1 MLLGM
6 SILLIFFKAG
16 HFTMDNASVN
26 YTMMQE
32 LEIMFNERDIDFDAA
47 DRQIMCY
54 RHIVNLSSGRVIE
67 GATKAAA
74 TATTDCDEDCS
85 GPPPPDLPGQQSYD
99 DALARDPI
107 ALSRNVVRAIRASG
121 TQRNAFDEVITDG
134 NKNKWF
140 LVGQPLTVT
149 KIVPKQLLRDVCTR
163 WDSVYQ
169 MLNRLREMRP
179 VRFFPA
185 VINSLLLLTN

>member
-6 SILLIFFKAG
+6 SILLIFFKVG
-16 HFTMDNASVN
+16 HFTMDNASAN

-32 LEIMFNERDIDFDAA
+32 LEIMFNERDIDFDAR

-54 RHIVNLSSGRVIE
+54 GHIVNLSSGRVIE
-67 GATKAAA
+67 VATKAAA
-74 TATTDCDEDCS
+74 TASTDCDEDCS
-85 GPPPPDLPGQQSYD
+85 GPPPPDLPDQQSYD

-107 ALSRNVVRAIRASG
+107 ALGRNVVRAIRASG
-121 TQRNAFDEVITDG
+121 TRRDAFDEVIADG

-140 LVGQPLTVT
+140 LVGQPPAVT